1 MNKRLTV
8 NIIGLGYIGLPTAA
22 IIAKNGHR
30 VLGVDID
37 QELVDKINQGQFS
50 NLEPGLDEALEAASA
65 LGNLRASCEAESA
78 NVHMICVPTP
88 LMTDSALPMPDMSYI
103 FEAIKSLIDIL
114 REDDLLLIESTIP
127 VGLSAQVSSFIEDI
141 RSDLRNVDIAHCP
154 ERVIPGNMMWELVNN
169 DRIVGG
175 LSDEATDRAAE
186 FYRSF
191 VKGEVVKTN
200 AQTAELCK
208 LSENS
213 FRDVNI
219 AFANELSMICDQQ
232 NVDIWELIELANRH
246 PRVNIL
252 QPGVGVGG
260 HCIAVDPWFIVANNE
275 QDTKI
280 IQTARQVNTSK
291 TDWAVEK
298 IKSLIK
304 KANNNG
310 VTTPKIGCLGIA
322 FKPDVDDVRESP
334 ALDVVERLINAGNN
348 VMVVDPNVANNM
360 PFELF
365 KLEEVLR
372 DADILVVLV
381 KHQEFK
387 GLTMNKIVKSKLL
400 LNFGGKL

>member
-1 MNKRLTV
+1 MTQGLKV
-8 NIIGLGYIGLPTAA
+8 NVIGLGYIGLPTAA
-22 IIAKNGHR
+22 VLAQNGHS

-37 QELVDKINQGQFS
+37 QDLVASINKEQFD
-50 NLEPGLDEALEAASA
+50 NLEPGLDDALKEAVQMQKFQ
-65 LGNLRASCEAESA
+65 ASCSA
-78 NVHMICVPTP
+78 DIADVHIICVPTP
-88 LMTDSALPMPDMSYI
+88 LDLEQGRPTPDMSYV
-103 FEAIKSLIDIL
+103 FDAIKSLVSVLKD
-114 REDDLLLIESTIP
+114 DDLLLIESTIP
-127 VGLSAQVSSFIEDI
+127 VGLTSEVSTFIGNL
-141 RSDLRNVDIAHCP
+141 RPDLSNIHLAHCP
-154 ERVIPGNMMWELVNN
+154 ERVLPGNIMMELVNN

-175 LSDEATDRAAE
+175 LSEEATQRAAG
-186 FYRSF
+186 FYQAF
-191 VKGEVVKTN
+191 VKGAVVKTN
-200 AQTAELCK
+200 AHTAELCK

-275 QDTKI
+275 KDTKI
-280 IQTARQVNTSK
+280 IQTARQVNSSK

-298 IKSLIK
+298 IKSLIEQ
-304 KANNNG
+304 ANNNG
-310 VTTPKIGCLGIA
+310 ITTPKIGCLGIA

-334 ALDVVERLINAGNN
+334 ALDVVERLINAGND
-348 VMVVDPNVANNM
+348 VMVVDPNVVINM
-360 PFELF
+360 PFKLF
-365 KLEEVLR
+365 KLEEVLNN
-372 DADILVVLV
+372 ADILVVLV

-387 GLTMNKIVKSKLL
+387 GLAMNKKVKSKLM

>member
-1 MNKRLTV
+1 MTKRLTV

-65 LGNLRASCEAESA
+65 LGNLRASCKAESA

-141 RSDLRNVDIAHCP
+141 CSDLRNVDIAHCP

-275 QDTKI
+275 KDTKI

-298 IKSLIK
+298 INSSIK

-348 VMVVDPNVANNM
+348 VMVVDPYVANNM

-381 KHQEFK
+381 KHKEFK